1 MHIAFYDLIGD
12 LAALYYTMCLLYLPL
27 TQYVLNNQSVKDINT
42 YFVLKVLNDRTKN
55 GKQYL
60 SLNII

>member
-12 LAALYYTMCLLYLPL
+12 LAALCYTMCLLYLPL
-27 TQYVLNNQSVKDINT
+27 TQYALNNQSVKDINT